1 MRFNSNVSAS
11 VNPLLTVYLNGKK
24 EPNAVEVY
32 VPGNALEGRGY
43 VVRLMERDGKAI
55 PTFDIEKPLPAGQYD
70 SNGALCEKVYGQ
82 VRIEIAEC
90 STEFEDN

>member
-1 MRFNSNVSAS
+1 MRFNSNVSGGIRG
-11 VNPLLTVYLNGKK
+11 LLTIYLNGEK

-32 VPGNALEGRGY
+32 VPGNTLEGRGY
-43 VVRLMERDGKAI
+43 VVRLITRDGKAI

-70 SNGALCEKVYGQ
+70 CDGALCEKVYGQ